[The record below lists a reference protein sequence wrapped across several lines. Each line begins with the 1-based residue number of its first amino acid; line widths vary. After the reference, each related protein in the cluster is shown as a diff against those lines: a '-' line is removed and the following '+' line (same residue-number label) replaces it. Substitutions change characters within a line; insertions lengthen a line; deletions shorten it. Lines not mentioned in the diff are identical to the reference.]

1 MSYRDAAPHESSA
14 LSRWHNEMRIGID
27 AGGTFTDFIVQQD
40 DGAIETFKLRSNPRS
55 PASVILAGLDR
66 AAGSRKTEVIH
77 GSTVATN
84 ALLERKGVRTALVT
98 TAGFE
103 DVIQIG
109 RQNRPELYNLTPRP
123 CTPIIPRT
131 MCFGVEE
138 RTWFDGTLARKPSKA
153 DITRLRARL
162 KRARVESIA
171 ICFLH
176 AYRTADHEKLAAD
189 ALEGLGYLCCSHDV
203 CPEFREYE
211 RSSTTLINAY
221 VGPLMD
227 RYLGELE
234 RGSRHAIS
242 IMQSNG
248 GFMSTREARRHAIRT
263 LLSGPAGGVVGAL
276 EAGRLSGAPKILGFD
291 MGGTS
296 TDVSLCDGQPRE
308 TMEASVDGL
317 PVRVPML
324 DIHTVGAGGGSIARV
339 DEGGLLRVGPESAG
353 ADPGPACY
361 GTGDRATVTDA
372 HVVLGRIAAD
382 QLIGGGMH
390 LDVRR
395 AASAIDFIAR
405 ELKITRVAAAA
416 GIVRV
421 ANANMERA
429 IRLVSVERGHDPRD
443 FALIAFGGCG
453 GLHACEMAR
462 ELGIRTVLVPE
473 YAGALSALGM
483 LIADHV
489 RDYAAGVL
497 NRRDI
502 GAEFGRLERVARKE
516 LRGAELMRWA
526 DIRYAG
532 QSYELTIPW
541 RQENPGAPFHRE
553 HERVYGYA
561 NPDRAIEIVTIRV
574 RARRAA
580 DKPKA
585 LPRSRPRAQAEAAS
599 RRIYTDGH
607 WREIPVYERQNL
619 SRMARRGPAL
629 VIDYGSTTLIPPG
642 WKFSV
647 DQSGTLRMTL

>member
-1 MSYRDAAPHESSA
+1 MSYRNHH
-14 LSRWHNEMRIGID
+14 RMRIGID
-27 AGGTFTDFIVQQD
+27 AGGTFTDFIVYRD
-40 DGAIETFKLRSNPRS
+40 DGRLETFKLRSNPKS
-55 PASVILAGLDR
+55 PASVILAGLEK
-66 AAGSRKTEVIH
+66 AAPSKKAEVIH

-103 DVIQIG
+103 DVIHIG
-109 RQNRPELYNLTPRP
+109 RQNRTELYNLRQVPRV
-123 CTPIIPRT
+123 PIIPRT
-131 MCFGVEE
+131 MCFGVRE
-138 RTWFDGTLARKPSKA
+138 RAWFDGTVAEKPARA
-153 DITRLRARL
+153 ELARL
-162 KRARVESIA
+162 KARLRRARVESIA

-176 AYRTADHEKLAAD
+176 AYRTASNEKLVAE
-189 ALEGLGYLCCSHDV
+189 ALDGLGYLCCSHDV

-234 RGSRHAIS
+234 RGARRPIS

-248 GFMSTREARRHAIRT
+248 GFLSMHEARRHAIRT
-263 LLSGPAGGVVGAL
+263 VLSGPAGGVIGAL
-276 EAGRLSGAPKILGFD
+276 ETGRASGFPRILGFD

-296 TDVSLCDGQPRE
+296 TDVSLCDGAPRE
-308 TMEASVDGL
+308 TIEASIDRF

-361 GTGDRATVTDA
+361 GVGKRPTVTDA

-382 QLIGGGMH
+382 QLVGGEMH
-390 LDVRR
+390 LDTAR
-395 AASAIDFIAR
+395 AAAAVDSIAR
-405 ELKITRVAAAA
+405 ELKISRVAAAA

-429 IRLVSVERGHDPRD
+429 IRVVSVERGHDPRD
-443 FALIAFGGCG
+443 FALLAFGGCG

-497 NRRDI
+497 NRPDVE
-502 GAEFGRLERVARKE
+502 GEFTRLERIARNE
-516 LRGAELMRWA
+516 LRGAELARSA
-526 DIRYAG
+526 DLRYAG
-532 QSYELTIPW
+532 QSYELTVPW
-541 RQENPGAPFHRE
+541 VAASPAKEFHHE
-553 HERVYGYA
+553 HLRVYGYS
-561 NPDRAIEIVTIRV
+561 NPERAVEIVAVRV
-574 RARRAA
+574 RARLRTEKPKLSRRAA
-580 DKPKA
+580 KGKTANP
-585 LPRSRPRAQAEAAS
+585 LT
-599 RRIYTDGH
+599 RRIYSAGG
-607 WREIPVYERQNL
+607 WRETPVFSRAHL
-619 SRMARRGPAL
+619 SNRARNGPAL
-629 VIDYGSTTLIPPG
+629 VVDYGSTTLIPPG
-642 WKFSV
+642 WKFV
-647 DQSGTLRMTL
+647 LDRSGTLRAWC

>member
-1 MSYRDAAPHESSA
+1 
-14 LSRWHNEMRIGID
+14 MRIGID
-27 AGGTFTDFIVQQD
+27 AGGTFTDFIVYRD
-40 DGAIETFKLRSNPRS
+40 DGRLETFKLRSNPRS
-55 PASVILAGLDR
+55 PAKVILAGLDQ
-66 AAGSRKTEVIH
+66 AAGKRKAEVIH

-103 DVIQIG
+103 DVIHIG
-109 RQNRPELYNLTPRP
+109 RQNRPELYNLTPLP
-123 CTPIIPRT
+123 KVPIIPRT
-131 MCFGVEE
+131 MCFGVRE
-138 RTWFDGTLARKPSKA
+138 RAWFDGTIAEKPTKTELARLK
-153 DITRLRARL
+153 TRLR
-162 KRARVESIA
+162 RARVESIA

-176 AYRTADHEKLAAD
+176 AYRTAVNEKAVAD
-189 ALEGLGYLCCSHDV
+189 ALGGLGYLCCSHDV

-234 RGSRHAIS
+234 RASRHSIS

-263 LLSGPAGGVVGAL
+263 VLSGPAGGVIGAL
-276 EAGRLSGAPKILGFD
+276 EAGRLAGFPRILGFD

-296 TDVSLCDGQPRE
+296 TDVSLCDGVPRE
-308 TMEASVDGL
+308 TMEASIDGF

-361 GTGDRATVTDA
+361 GVGGRPTVTDA

-382 QLIGGGMH
+382 QLVGGEMH
-390 LDVRR
+390 LDISR
-395 AASAIDFIAR
+395 AAASVDSIAR
-405 ELKITRVAAAA
+405 ELKISRIAAAA

-429 IRLVSVERGHDPRD
+429 IRVVSVERGHDPRD

-453 GLHACEMAR
+453 GLHACEMAS

-497 NRRDI
+497 NRPDI
-502 GAEFGRLERVARKE
+502 GREFERLERTARKE
-516 LRGAELMRWA
+516 LRGAELLRSA

-532 QSYELTIPW
+532 QSYELTVPW
-541 RQENPGAPFHRE
+541 RGANPAALFHRE
-553 HERVYGYA
+553 HQRVYGYA
-561 NPDRAIEIVTIRV
+561 NPDRAIEIVTVRV
-574 RARRAA
+574 RARLRVA
-580 DKPKA
+580 KPKPSRRREMAA
-585 LPRSRPRAQAEAAS
+585 LTKPMR
-599 RRIYTDGH
+599 RRIYTAGA
-607 WREIPVYERQNL
+607 WRETPVFTRANL
-619 SRMARRGPAL
+619 SNATRRGPAL

-642 WKFSV
+642 WRFALDK
-647 DQSGTLRMTL
+647 SGTLRAWC

>member
-1 MSYRDAAPHESSA
+1 MMSYRGTPLH
-14 LSRWHNEMRIGID
+14 MRIGID
-27 AGGTFTDFIVQQD
+27 AGGTFTDFIVYHD
-40 DGAIETFKLRSNPRS
+40 DGRLETFKLRSNPRS
-55 PASVILAGLDR
+55 PASVILAGL
-66 AAGSRKTEVIH
+66 AQVAGSRKAEVIH

-123 CTPIIPRT
+123 RVPIIPRA
-131 MCFGVEE
+131 MCFGVRE
-138 RTWFDGTLARKPSKA
+138 RAWFDGTVAEKPRRNELALLK
-153 DITRLRARL
+153 ARL

-176 AYRTADHEKLAAD
+176 AYRTAANEKAVAR
-189 ALEGLGYLCCSHDV
+189 ALDGLGYLCCSHDV

-234 RGSRHAIS
+234 RGSRQSIS

-263 LLSGPAGGVVGAL
+263 VLSGPAGGVIGAL
-276 EAGRLSGAPKILGFD
+276 EAGRLAGFPRILGFD

-296 TDVSLCDGQPRE
+296 TDVSLCDGAPKE
-308 TMEASVDGL
+308 TMEASIDGF

-361 GTGDRATVTDA
+361 GVGERPTVTDA

-382 QLIGGGMH
+382 QLVGGGMH
-390 LDVRR
+390 LDVAR
-395 AASAIDFIAR
+395 AAQSIDSVAR
-405 ELKITRVAAAA
+405 ELKLTRVAAAA
-416 GIVRV
+416 GILRV

-429 IRLVSVERGHDPRD
+429 IRVVSVERGHDPRN

-453 GLHACEMAR
+453 GLHACEMAG

-483 LIADHV
+483 LIADHM

-497 NRRDI
+497 NQPNIER
-502 GAEFGRLERVARKE
+502 EFERLERTARKE
-516 LRGAELMRWA
+516 LPGAELLRSA

-532 QSYELTIPW
+532 QSYELTVPW
-541 RQENPGAPFHRE
+541 HAANPAEPFHRE
-553 HERVYGYA
+553 HQRVYRYS
-561 NPDRAIEIVTIRV
+561 NPERAVEIVTARV
-574 RARRAA
+574 RARLRVE
-580 DKPKA
+580 KPKA
-585 LPRSRPRAQAEAAS
+585 TRGGHKRPATKPAV
-599 RRIYTDGH
+599 RRIHTAGA
-607 WREIPVYERQNL
+607 WRETPVFTRANL
-619 SRMARRGPAL
+619 SRSTRRGPAL

-642 WKFSV
+642 WRFV
-647 DQSGTLRMTL
+647 LDNSGTLRAWC